1 MLKKIL
7 FTGAFLM
14 SVFAFAQTSSVS
26 DADLDKFANAYTS
39 IQMESQK
46 VQQEMMGVIQEAGL
60 QPQRFN
66 EIYEASMT
74 EGKESNATA
83 EEQKKFD
90 DAMTKIKKKQ
100 ASVQETMEKKV
111 EEAGLDMVK
120 YQGIMQKLQTSPELQ
135 QKLQEKMTQQ

>member
-26 DADLDKFANAYTS
+26 DADLDKFADAYTAV
-39 IQMESQK
+39 QQESQK

-60 QPQRFN
+60 EPQRFN
-66 EIYEASMT
+66 EMYEASMT
-74 EGKESNATA
+74 EGKEVDTDAD
-83 EEQKKFD
+83 EQKKFD
-90 DAMTKIKKKQ
+90 KAMTDIKKKQ
-100 ASVQETMEKKV
+100 ASVQENMEKKIK
-111 EEAGLDMVK
+111 EAGLDMVT

-135 QKLQEKMTQQ
+135 QKLQQKMTK

>member
-26 DADLDKFANAYTS
+26 DADLDKFVDAYTAV
-39 IQMESQK
+39 QQESQK

-60 QPQRFN
+60 EPQRFN
-66 EIYEASMT
+66 EMYEASMT
-74 EGKESNATA
+74 EGKEVEASA

-90 DAMTKIKKKQ
+90 KAMADIKMKQ
-100 ASVQETMEKKV
+100 ASVQEDMEKKIK
-111 EEAGLDMVK
+111 EAGLDMMT

-135 QKLQEKMTQQ
+135 QKLQQKMTE